1 VTGSVLDV
9 CDYGGPYAGNFIP
22 SLIAVGNAVRERLG
36 LDYRCVFSE
45 VARGRGWLAD
55 LDAAGIGYDFID
67 AGESRARSAPALLA
81 VARER
86 RAVLLRSHFTRF
98 DPDCV
103 YAARRLGAAAIWNVH
118 TGNLDWG
125 WKRSLSDVLK
135 IRLLGR
141 LCDRVIAVSEEVG
154 RELREQRG
162 LPARKL
168 RVVHNGIALER
179 FTGIEAKR
187 PKPDEP
193 PVALAFCWTPYRKGA
208 DVILE
213 GVAGMPEGERPQL
226 VLVGEDELHEYL
238 GEPPPFVRIV
248 PPAED
253 VAELFANADVFV
265 SASREEAFSYA
276 IGEAM
281 ACGLPVVSSDIRGP
295 AAFFPAPGLIT
306 FRNEDPA
313 ALRQALSEVLTA
325 DRGLGEANRD
335 FVSERF
341 GMDRHVDGVLA
352 VMRELL

>member
-9 CDYGGPYAGNFIP
+9 CDYGGPYAGNFVP
-22 SLIAVGNAVRERLG
+22 SLVAVGNAVRERLG

-45 VARGRGWLAD
+45 VARGRGWLGD
-55 LDAAGIGYDFID
+55 LDAAGIGYDFVD
-67 AGESRARSAPALLA
+67 AGEPRARSAGALLA
-81 VARER
+81 VARDR
-86 RAVLLRSHFTRF
+86 QAVLLRSHFTRF

-103 YAARRLGAAAIWNVH
+103 YAGRRLGAATIWNVH

-125 WKRSLSDVLK
+125 WKRSVSDLLK

-179 FTGIEAKR
+179 FGGVEAARKEG
-187 PKPDEP
+187 DP

-208 DVILE
+208 DVIVE
-213 GVAGMPEGERPQL
+213 AVGGMPENERPQL
-226 VLVGEDELHEYL
+226 VLVGEDELREYL

-248 PPAED
+248 PPAGD
-253 VAELFANADVFV
+253 VAELFARADVFV

-295 AAFFPAPGLIT
+295 AAFFPAPGLVT

-313 ALRQALSEVLTA
+313 ALRQALGEVLTSG
-325 DRGLGEANRD
+325 RSLGEADRD
-335 FVSERF
+335 FVRERF